1 MLPAHGTRRRF
12 LRLVAQQLQIRVRC
26 GSKSQKWSLLTGVI
40 PPSFGTEAGCRHLSC
55 DNYSTPYPS
64 GASGQ
69 YRCDVTYGAD
79 DGVGC
84 YSTQHHFYL
93 CDDGSKFST
102 CGGVWG
108 IYTQCNDF
116 GDLDKEGSLPLLS
129 APLCVLSTS
138 NQAPPFSTPFRC
150 SSADAVEYI
159 PPHPAPQVL
168 TRWARPPE
176 PNCILS
182 GGYLQ
187 GAPYSHWLSYA
198 PSIHVCWWWPIG
210 NASVEGR
217 HRIDAADDIITR
229 ASDLIKFC
237 VPSEGPANDVCPAV
251 LHVPHTGIFRI
262 LCVPTAASP
271 AM

>member
-1 MLPAHGTRRRF
+1 V
-12 LRLVAQQLQIRVRC
+12 VAFNGC
-26 GSKSQKWSLLTGVI
+26 HSTFF
-40 PPSFGTEAGCRHLSC
+40 FGTEAGCRHLSC

-129 APLCVLSTS
+129 APLCLLSTS

-198 PSIHVCWWWPIG
+198 PSIHVFGGGLSAMPVWKTATGLMLPTILL
-210 NASVEGR
+210 R
-217 HRIDAADDIITR
+217 
-229 ASDLIKFC
+229 
-237 VPSEGPANDVCPAV
+237 V
-251 LHVPHTGIFRI
+251 L
-262 LCVPTAASP
+262 PTLSSFASP
-271 AM
+271 AKALLTMCAPPCSTSLTLVFFGSYAYRQLPLPRCE